1 MESSRFLITL
11 YLRENDSS
19 PKTPISNLFA
29 TYMKLIYETMN
40 FHIRPNIQ
48 SMLIYLKDYL
58 KLEFVVSNKFIFSLM
73 EVFVSITFSGT
84 EKMN

>member
-1 MESSRFLITL
+1 MILLLKLLFLKPYIFMQL
-11 YLRENDSS
+11 DVF
-19 PKTPISNLFA
+19 IS
-29 TYMKLIYETMN
+29 ETMN
-40 FHIRPNIQ
+40 SHIRPNIQ